1 MYFCL
6 TRTLFFLQNAHLLFV
21 IMTMGAMYVVKVT
34 YRIYHMSFYQRLSA
48 MFETHC
54 MEPHRSLAGDAPN
67 KAVREEADLAVK
79 AVFSHL
85 DNLFVFLISWLTIR
99 KLVHID

>member
-1 MYFCL
+1 MF
-6 TRTLFFLQNAHLLFV
+6 LFV

-34 YRIYHMSFYQRLSA
+34 YRIYHG
-48 MFETHC
+48 
-54 MEPHRSLAGDAPN
+54 SLAGDAPN

-85 DNLFVFLISWLTIR
+85 DNLFVCPHHRWLTGNR
-99 KLVHID
+99 WKTLTDRLPV